1 MIHQLRERPVL
12 LREAL
17 GEELRELR
25 LREGR
30 TLRDVSAKA
39 LVSLGYLS
47 EVERGRKEASS
58 EMLASICEA
67 HDVTLPQLLGSVA
80 KRLEGTTRPLRPAPL
95 QARAA

>member
-17 GEELRELR
+17 GEELREVR
-25 LREGR
+25 LRKGL
-30 TLRDVSAKA
+30 TLREVAAKA

-67 HDVTLPQLLGSVA
+67 HEITLSQLLGSVSQ
-80 KRLEGTTRPLRPAPL
+80 RLDKSARTVRPAAI